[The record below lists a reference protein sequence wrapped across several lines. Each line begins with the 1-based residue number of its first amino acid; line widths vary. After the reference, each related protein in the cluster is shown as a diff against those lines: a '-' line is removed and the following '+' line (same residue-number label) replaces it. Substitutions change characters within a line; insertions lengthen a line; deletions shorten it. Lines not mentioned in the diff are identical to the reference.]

1 LISDLL
7 LPFRFSPSDLSI
19 IGLLS
24 IRRPWRPQGLVS
36 HWRAQGSIPHD
47 GQPVLQVSVGS
58 SPSVGAAL
66 LFTVVDLRRGSAS
79 KHDRFPMRTSVF
91 GYMVF

>member
-19 IGLLS
+19 IGLL
-24 IRRPWRPQGLVS
+24 
-36 HWRAQGSIPHD
+36 
-47 GQPVLQVSVGS
+47 
-58 SPSVGAAL
+58 
-66 LFTVVDLRRGSAS
+66 FTIVDLRRGSAS